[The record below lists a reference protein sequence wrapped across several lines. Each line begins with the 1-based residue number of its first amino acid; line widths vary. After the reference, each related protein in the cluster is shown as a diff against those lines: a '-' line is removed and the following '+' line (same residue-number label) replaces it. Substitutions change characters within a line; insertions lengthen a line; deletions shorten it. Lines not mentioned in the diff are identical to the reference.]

1 MQTTRRSFFQ
11 WAAGMLTG
19 AAAAPA
25 VARSVVETDE
35 ADFRTPFDKDDDVWE
50 GTVDNLENPCDTDDE
65 RLTAMQRAL
74 LESRAREVMISGER
88 ACGKTHALMRWMAQ
102 KVKDSEDGLTP
113 GAESRF
119 CGLMLVSSQMQRDMA
134 RDLLVDAIND
144 LGVKATPEWRPGF
157 GTVETK
163 SGSMVQVQVQLYRGN
178 QHMLTGHLLDAA
190 VIDTSESID
199 SAHYVQLLDC
209 LRKKGGFRI
218 AEIDYDKRSVT
229 MDAGTGMKCQVA
241 MTREAAP
248 NRGAFGVS
256 GDAEWIKSVNISFA
270 LVNGF
275 GKDKLPRQQRYC
287 RTDHFTTD
295 GFTPET
301 FIDLGYRNWLVRK
314 RARSVQ
320 FP

>member
-11 WAAGMLTG
+11 WVAGLLTG

-25 VARSVVETDE
+25 VAKEVVKTGK
-35 ADFRTPFDKDDDVWE
+35 ADFRTPFDTGNE
-50 GTVDNLENPCDTDDE
+50 G
-65 RLTAMQRAL
+65 LTAMQRAL
-74 LESRAREVMISGER
+74 LESRAREVVISGESK
-88 ACGKTHALMRWMAQ
+88 CGKTYALTRWMAQ

-113 GAESRF
+113 VSEGRF
-119 CGLMLVSSQMQRDMA
+119 CGLMLVPSQMQRDMV

-248 NRGAFGVS
+248 NRGAFGIS
-256 GDAEWIKSVNISFA
+256 GDAEVISSENLGFTIIYGPVDGSRGGDTG
-270 LVNGF
+270 LGNGRDGF
-275 GKDKLPRQQRYC
+275 SCY
-287 RTDHFTTD
+287 RTDCFTTD